1 MALIQGLLMGCQN
14 FFCGGKSPQVFVHS
28 AIVWE
33 LVNLLYDLDK
43 IILMS
48 WGSFLY
54 DTLLNMHRIHIC
66 AYNVYAHKLLII
78 ISLYNLEIIYLEI
91 LSWVIHLFIWTIV
104 RTHYSWSL
112 QYLCWVILKKKTYF
126 SIFRFIAAIT
136 LPSLPWDI
144 WTNNWG

>member
-1 MALIQGLLMGCQN
+1 MGCQN

-54 DTLLNMHRIHIC
+54 DRESNKYIIKHMHRIHIC